1 MLVELHLLATST
13 SPTWVAS
20 VLGRDKGGVFT
31 ADFEGENN
39 TLVELGDGENM
50 VLDCKVFLRQ
60 DKTVSLNEIILAKKL
75 KISIG

>member
-1 MLVELHLLATST
+1 MIELQLLGTST

-20 VLGRDKGGVFT
+20 LLGRDKGGVFT

-39 TLVELGDGENM
+39 TVVELGDGENM

-60 DKTVSLNEIILAKKL
+60 DKTVSLNETSLDAIVFILKL
-75 KISIG
+75 